1 LFIKLDNFLTGNY
14 LFIMEKT
21 NKSTPANNKATMG
34 NNTSSGGNDNKAV
47 ANTAA
52 MASNDTKAKI
62 GNNTDNTGKR
72 QSAQEKPTDTRNETS
87 ADSKNT
93 VVKDES
99 TTLKSE
105 SDSGNSKT
113 QGTVIASTATA
124 AAVTTP
130 TTAVAA
136 YQSSTVT
143 NKSVNNDVK
152 NSTSI
157 NSPTDSKDDIPPP
170 PAAKNE
176 DKLAA
181 KQQQQQPQQQQQQPQ
196 QPQQQ
201 QQQQQQPQQ
210 PQQQQH
216 QQHESYLKNQNSSE
230 ASGST
235 PASAPADNAKSS
247 ELNNANMQHQ
257 YQRHNKAMNNSFHHQ
272 HHHNSQENHQL
283 HHHHQQQNLHQQNNS
298 NQYHSHFQ
306 PHHQHQ
312 ANDEQLSKTNLYIR
326 GLNADTSDSD
336 LYTLCNRFGS
346 IVSTK
351 AILDKNTN
359 KCKGYGFVDFDNPA
373 SAEMAVTELQKQGI
387 LVHMAKQQEADPT
400 NLYIANLP
408 QTMTESDL
416 ENLLQPYGQVV
427 STRILINQ
435 NRQPRGVGFA
445 RMETKEQCDSIIALL
460 NGQVI
465 KGSKEPLLV
474 KFADGA
480 NKKRP
485 HHFQHKPLGNN
496 VFMGAH
502 MRRNNGNDTNHYH
515 MMNSG
520 PGGNRNFHG
529 GSFSE
534 HSRQNHTLNH
544 HDNGLIKHQQMLTSM
559 PGYHPHHQSG
569 GHPSYMIQQPPMMG
583 PTSAI
588 DPSLH
593 YVNLS
598 NQMQGLQ
605 IGNHPVSG
613 YMSPQQWPPVWPP
626 NGSSAFSNNSNTSRD
641 TILR

>member
-1 LFIKLDNFLTGNY
+1 
-14 LFIMEKT
+14 MEKA
-21 NKSTPANNKATMG
+21 NKSTPTNNKPTMG
-34 NNTSSGGNDNKAV
+34 NNTSSSGNDNKTLATTRASSNDIKTKSNNNDADNTSKKQSAQEPNAKNEV
-47 ANTAA
+47 NEDAKTITVNDEIKTQKSGTNLANSKAQGVTTTTAA
-52 MASNDTKAKI
+52 ATTATMTTTTVTTNSASNDTK
-62 GNNTDNTGKR
+62 NSSPSN
-72 QSAQEKPTDTRNETS
+72 EPT
-87 ADSKNT
+87 
-93 VVKDES
+93 
-99 TTLKSE
+99 
-105 SDSGNSKT
+105 NSR
-113 QGTVIASTATA
+113 
-124 AAVTTP
+124 
-130 TTAVAA
+130 
-136 YQSSTVT
+136 
-143 NKSVNNDVK
+143 
-152 NSTSI
+152 
-157 NSPTDSKDDIPPP
+157 DDIPPP
-170 PAAKNE
+170 PAAKSE
-176 DKLAA
+176 DKLLA
-181 KQQQQQPQQQQQQPQ
+181 KQQPPPPQ
-196 QPQQQ
+196 
-201 QQQQQQPQQ
+201 
-210 PQQQQH
+210 
-216 QQHESYLKNQNSSE
+216 QQHESYLKNTNSIDVGESNPT
-230 ASGST
+230 SGFG
-235 PASAPADNAKSS
+235 DNAKPI
-247 ELNNANMQHQ
+247 EPNNLQQH
-257 YQRHNKAMNNSFHHQ
+257 YQGQHNKTMNNNFHHH
-272 HHHNSQENHQL
+272 HHHNSQE
-283 HHHHQQQNLHQQNNS
+283 HQQQHQQQSLHQQNNS
-298 NQYHSHFQ
+298 SQYHSHFQ
-306 PHHQHQ
+306 SQHHQHQ
-312 ANDEQLSKTNLYIR
+312 SNDEQLSKTNLYIR
-326 GLNADTSDSD
+326 GLNPDTSDSD

-351 AILDKNTN
+351 AILDKSTN

-408 QTMTESDL
+408 LTMTESDL

-485 HHFQHKPLGNN
+485 HHFQHKPLGSNL
-496 VFMGAH
+496 FMGNH
-502 MRRNNGNDTNHYH
+502 MRRNNGNDSNHYH

-534 HSRQNHTLNH
+534 HSRQNHTLTH
-544 HDNGLIKHQQMLTSM
+544 HDNGLIKHQQMLTTM

-588 DPSLH
+588 DPSMH

-626 NGSSAFSNNSNTSRD
+626 SGSSAFSSNSNASRD

>member
-1 LFIKLDNFLTGNY
+1 
-14 LFIMEKT
+14 MEKA
-21 NKSTPANNKATMG
+21 NKTTPATNQATMG
-34 NNTSSGGNDNKAV
+34 NNTSSSGNDNKTLAT
-47 ANTAA
+47 TAS
-52 MASNDTKAKI
+52 ASSSELKTKSNINNNNINNNDT
-62 GNNTDNTGKR
+62 DNLSKK
-72 QSAQEKPTDTRNETS
+72 QPAEEKPTNAKSENNDDT
-87 ADSKNT
+87 KNT
-93 VVKDES
+93 AVNDE
-99 TTLKSE
+99 
-105 SDSGNSKT
+105 SKT
-113 QGTVIASTATA
+113 QRSETNSANSKAQGATATTTA
-124 AAVTTP
+124 TTTTTTTTAATPTTAPQPSAAVTTKP
-130 TTAVAA
+130 ASNDIKN
-136 YQSSTVT
+136 SSTSNAPT
-143 NKSVNNDVK
+143 NSR
-152 NSTSI
+152 
-157 NSPTDSKDDIPPP
+157 DDIPPP
-170 PAAKNE
+170 PAAKTE

-181 KQQQQQPQQQQQQPQ
+181 KQQQ
-196 QPQQQ
+196 
-201 QQQQQQPQQ
+201 
-210 PQQQQH
+210 
-216 QQHESYLKNQNSSE
+216 ESHLKNQNSNDVG
-230 ASGST
+230 GSNSI
-235 PASAPADNAKSS
+235 PELGENAKSTES
-247 ELNNANMQHQ
+247 NNANLQQQQ
-257 YQRHNKAMNNSFHHQ
+257 YQRHNKTMNNNYHHQ
-272 HHHNSQENHQL
+272 HHHNSQENQQQ
-283 HHHHQQQNLHQQNNS
+283 HQQHQQHQQTLHQQNNS

-306 PHHQHQ
+306 PQHHQHQ
-312 ANDEQLSKTNLYIR
+312 SNDEQLSKTNLYIR

-351 AILDKNTN
+351 AILDKSTN

-408 QTMTESDL
+408 LTMTESDL

-485 HHFQHKPLGNN
+485 HHFQHKPLGSNL
-496 VFMGAH
+496 FMGNH

-534 HSRQNHTLNH
+534 HSRQNHTLTH
-544 HDNGLIKHQQMLTSM
+544 HDNGLIKHQQMLTTM

-588 DPSLH
+588 DPSMH

-626 NGSSAFSNNSNTSRD
+626 SGSSAFSSNSNTSRD

>member
-1 LFIKLDNFLTGNY
+1 MDLGIDLAG
-14 LFIMEKT
+14 IMET
-21 NKSTPANNKATMG
+21 ANKGTPATNKATMG
-34 NNTSSGGNDNKAV
+34 NNTSGRGNDNNK
-47 ANTAA
+47 T
-52 MASNDTKAKI
+52 MDTKSTPAKI
-62 GNNTDNTGKR
+62 TVSSSSDNKIR
-72 QSAQEKPTDTRNETS
+72 NANSEKPNKPQLQTTQALEQQACAKNETKEAIKTPTVNDQTKIQKSRPVTTINLKATS
-87 ADSKNT
+87 AVT
-93 VVKDES
+93 
-99 TTLKSE
+99 
-105 SDSGNSKT
+105 
-113 QGTVIASTATA
+113 
-124 AAVTTP
+124 TTP
-130 TTAVAA
+130 TTTT
-136 YQSSTVT
+136 STT
-143 NKSVNNDVK
+143 NKPSTTTSGSAAASTDAK
-152 NSTSI
+152 NSVSSSVPI
-157 NSPTDSKDDIPPP
+157 ESKDDIKPP
-170 PAAKNE
+170 PANTEDKSSSSKQPENSAKNRNFISAAPACTSGGE
-176 DKLAA
+176 DNLKPATDSFGA
-181 KQQQQQPQQQQQQPQ
+181 SVHQQYQKQNKPLHNSFQNQHHSNNSQGNPQQPQQS
-196 QPQQQ
+196 QQQ
-201 QQQQQQPQQ
+201 QQQQQ
-210 PQQQQH
+210 
-216 QQHESYLKNQNSSE
+216 
-230 ASGST
+230 
-235 PASAPADNAKSS
+235 
-247 ELNNANMQHQ
+247 
-257 YQRHNKAMNNSFHHQ
+257 
-272 HHHNSQENHQL
+272 
-283 HHHHQQQNLHQQNNS
+283 NLHQPNNS

-306 PHHQHQ
+306 QQHQHQ
-312 ANDEQLSKTNLYIR
+312 GNDEQLSKTNLYIR

-351 AILDKNTN
+351 AILDKSTN

-400 NLYIANLP
+400 NLYLANLP
-408 QTMTESDL
+408 TTMTESDL
-416 ENLLQPYGQVV
+416 ENLLRPYGQVV

-435 NRQPRGVGFA
+435 HRQPRGVGFA

-485 HHFQHKPLGNN
+485 HHFQHKPLGGNLFVGN
-496 VFMGAH
+496 H

-520 PGGNRNFHG
+520 GGGSRNFHG

-534 HSRQNHTLNH
+534 HPRQNHALTH

-559 PGYHPHHQSG
+559 PGYHPHHQGG
-569 GHPSYMIQQPPMMG
+569 GHPSYIMQQPQMMG

-588 DPSLH
+588 DPSMH
-593 YVNLS
+593 YVNIA

-613 YMSPQQWPPVWPP
+613 YMSPQQWPAVWPP
-626 NGSSAFSNNSNTSRD
+626 GGSSAFSSNSNTSRD